1 MHSDDSTNAKMGGTS
16 LVNSLNRIYGLE
28 ITATPNPARV
38 YVAFNYQLPESKPE
52 GIISIS
58 DMAGKEIQRFAVS
71 GKQGQQV
78 WDIRTIKL
86 GVYLYT
92 LTSGGLQKTGK
103 VVIN

>member
-1 MHSDDSTNAKMGGTS
+1 MLMSEKPKYNSVVTNSAE
-16 LVNSLNRIYGLE
+16 RE
-28 ITATPNPARV
+28 V
-38 YVAFNYQLPESKPE
+38 YVAFNYQLPESKPV
-52 GIISIS
+52 GVIFIS

-78 WDIRTIKL
+78 WDIRTIKS